1 MTYPMKTNKIV
12 IQILRIFLAALLL
25 VFSLNGFIGFLPM
38 PVPPESAA
46 EFLRAMSE
54 AGFVFPVLYGIEL
67 VLGVFLLLN
76 YYTPFVLIAF
86 VPIALSI
93 LLYHLFLDPLGGVA
107 GYLTVG
113 IGIILLWAYF
123 DYYKPLLKVK

>member
-1 MTYPMKTNKIV
+1 MKANKKL
-12 IQILRIFLAALLL
+12 IQILRIFLAVILL

-38 PVPPESAA
+38 PVPPEPAA
-46 EFLRAMSE
+46 EFLKAMSE

-67 VLGVFLLLN
+67 VLGMFLLLD

-93 LLYHLFLDPLGGVA
+93 FLYHVFLDPLGGAA

-123 DYYKPLLKVK
+123 DHYKPLLKAK